1 LLSPTVRH
9 VIAILLKI
17 RLNLIYNNAHCFHLS
32 VSKNGIKLSVVEC
45 NPFINDIK
53 MLTVDE
59 NDKNE
64 NGLRIETIRNIFEF
78 ASKEEYKQMFCK
90 AMSG

>member
-1 LLSPTVRH
+1 
-9 VIAILLKI
+9 
-17 RLNLIYNNAHCFHLS
+17 
-32 VSKNGIKLSVVEC
+32 
-45 NPFINDIK
+45 